1 MPICSSCRREVP
13 ARAKFCD
20 SCGATLKLDSG
31 TMRLIRKWVIGGDPD
46 CDLVV
51 DHPHVSG
58 QHCLL
63 VEVEDGFLLEDLGS
77 TNGVFV
83 NGSRISARV
92 KVTRMDAIT
101 LGRSV
106 AMPWPKHDGASFA
119 RIIRI
124 GREPDNEI
132 SLDYP
137 MISGYHARILVADGK
152 AIIEDLGSMNGTA
165 IGRPES
171 KIKRS
176 PLTKDDTIFF
186 GSFRIPA
193 SRLLPGKLTMGQT
206 PQAELGFK
214 GQEMTLGR
222 DPDCDHPLDYPMVS
236 WRHARLSRNGGVI
249 TVEDLGSTNG
259 VFVNGRRITAPV
271 TVNPGDVISLGS
283 YTFRLTAAGTFE
295 KRDYRGNLTIEA
307 RNLIVDVPGKRLLE
321 DVSLTIYPSELV
333 GLMGPAG
340 AGKTTLMMAL
350 NGYSP
355 PTAGAVFFNGEDIYR
370 HYTQF
375 CGHVGYVPQDDIMHR
390 DLTVGQALYYT
401 SRLRLPRDY
410 SDGDIQKRIAE
421 VLHQLGMQGTE
432 GVLIGS
438 PEKKGISGGQRK
450 RVNLAMELLADP
462 SVLFLDEPTSGLSS
476 EDALAVMKALRQL
489 ADSGKTILL
498 TIHQPSL
505 EVFSLMDSLIVVS
518 RDAGQPDPGRL
529 VYFGPAYPDAPHFF
543 NPESAKNERPSPDE
557 ALRGLARAKTDD
569 WARHY
574 AGSTYK
580 REYVDARAGQLP
592 ADSSQPM
599 APKIKRQFGLGQW
612 WTLVRR
618 SFNIKLS
625 DRGGTAIL
633 LLQAPIIAFLAVM
646 AFGGQTDRSVTDPE
660 SFKAIAG
667 AMYKPIFVMVLAA
680 LWFGCSNSAREIVGE
695 WAIYYRERMVNL
707 KIPSYVASKFTVLGL
722 LCVIQCAMMLGIVHW
737 GCGLRGNWAAMYG
750 ILLLTAFNGVALGL
764 LASAV
769 AKTSEMAIA
778 LVPLIILPMII
789 AGGALSPRH
798 SMKWPEAAQ
807 VLPSRWSFEAT
818 LLLEA
823 EERELMPAPTPPV
836 GQSFDT
842 PNASPPVPVSMPQI
856 DMANMHFPAED
867 DAQRNISKD
876 RSGVAACA
884 LALGAMFVA
893 LVLAILITLKL
904 RDIHR

>member
-1 MPICSSCRREVP
+1 
-13 ARAKFCD
+13 
-20 SCGATLKLDSG
+20 
-31 TMRLIRKWVIGGDPD
+31 MRLIRKWVIGGDPD

-63 VEVEDGFLLEDLGS
+63 VEAEDGFLLEDLGS
-77 TNGVFV
+77 TNGTFV
-83 NGSRISARV
+83 NGGRINARV
-92 KVTRMDAIT
+92 KVTRMDSIT

-106 AMPWPKHDGASFA
+106 AMPWPKQDGASFA
-119 RIIRI
+119 RVIRI
-124 GREPDNEI
+124 GREPDNDVA
-132 SLDYP
+132 LDYP
-137 MISGYHARILVADGK
+137 MISGYHARILVANGK
-152 AIIEDLGSMNGTA
+152 AFIEDLGSMNGTA
-165 IGRPES
+165 VGRPEN

-176 PLTKDDTIFF
+176 PLNVDDTVFF

-193 SRLLPGKLTMGQT
+193 SRLLPGRLTMGQT
-206 PQAELGFK
+206 PQAELGFE

-236 WRHARLSRNGGVI
+236 WRHAKLSRNDGVI

-307 RNLIVDVPGKRLLE
+307 RNLTVDVPGKRLLE

-333 GLMGPAG
+333 GLMGPSG

-350 NGYSP
+350 NGYSQP
-355 PTAGAVFFNGEDIYR
+355 SYGATLFNGADLYR
-370 HYTQF
+370 NYAQF
-375 CGHVGYVPQDDIMHR
+375 RGHIGYVPQDDIMHR

-401 SRLRLPRDY
+401 ARLRLPRDY
-410 SDGDIQKRIAE
+410 SDEDIRRRIE
-421 VLHQLGMQGTE
+421 QVLNQLGLQGLE
-432 GVLIGS
+432 NVLIGS
-438 PEKKGISGGQRK
+438 PEKKGVSGGQRK
-450 RVNLAMELLADP
+450 RVNLAMELLTDP

-476 EDALAVMKALRQL
+476 EDALMVMKALRRL
-489 ADSGKTILL
+489 ADAGKTILI

-505 EVFSLMDSLIVVS
+505 EVFSLMDNLIVVS
-518 RDAGQPDPGRL
+518 RDAGAPDPGRL
-529 VYFGPAYPDAPHFF
+529 VYFGPAYPDSVRFF
-543 NPESAKNERPSPDE
+543 NPGRAIEKSDSSADRPSPDE
-557 ALRGLARAKTDD
+557 VLRGLGKANTDE
-569 WARHY
+569 WARRF
-574 AGSTYK
+574 AVSEYK

-612 WTLVRR
+612 LTLVQR

-646 AFGGQTDRSVTDPE
+646 AFGGQTDKPVTDLE

-750 ILLLTAFNGVALGL
+750 VLLLTAFNGVALGL

-823 EERELMPAPTPPV
+823 EERGPMPAPTPPMT
-836 GQSFDT
+836 QSFDT
-842 PNASPPVPVSMPQI
+842 PSDSPPVPVSMPRI
-856 DMANMHFPAED
+856 DMASTHFPAED

-876 RSGVAACA
+876 RSGVTACA

-904 RDIHR
+904 RDVHR